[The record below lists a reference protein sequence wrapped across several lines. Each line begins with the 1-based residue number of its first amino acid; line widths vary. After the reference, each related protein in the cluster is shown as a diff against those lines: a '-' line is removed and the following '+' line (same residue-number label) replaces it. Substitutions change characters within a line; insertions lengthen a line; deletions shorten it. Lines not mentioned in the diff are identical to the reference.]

1 MKSEVYIG
9 KNGVG
14 KSKYLKQ
21 LIKLKDSN
29 SFLISFSNNWDVPDE
44 FQKNFAKA
52 NTFKDYK
59 KFVEKI
65 FSVPIEVK
73 DDCKAMIEKKK
84 KSLIFLN

>member
-21 LIKLKDSN
+21 LKLKDSN

-52 NTFKDYK
+52 NAFKNYK

>member
-21 LIKLKDSN
+21 LKDSN
-29 SFLISFSNNWDVPDE
+29 SFLISFSNNWDVPDQ
-44 FQKNFAKA
+44 FQKNFTKA
-52 NTFKDYK
+52 NAFKDYK
-59 KFVEKI
+59 KFVEDI